1 MRALRVSSVQEV
13 NELFFRGTG
22 EDGCLDAGA
31 LQAAVETFGYA
42 LSDYEAARAVA
53 KLAAMRG
60 TPISAAS
67 GMPEAAA
74 DGVQAAT
81 VTRSQLQCFLESVEA
96 EWAYYPLKVV
106 GPSAAIDILDGRL
119 DGFSADARS
128 VVRSSDDSRSRG
140 RAGLGD
146 GVHEDPRLSKM
157 LKDSKRPLFRNLLAA
172 GDVEEGQA
180 TGQLGFDDIDRAT
193 FLRECGDRLHTW
205 RMLYCGG
212 AKPVS
217 DALKAISKDLGISFR
232 KESFAW

>member
-1 MRALRVSSVQEV
+1 
-13 NELFFRGTG
+13 
-22 EDGCLDAGA
+22 
-31 LQAAVETFGYA
+31 
-42 LSDYEAARAVA
+42 
-53 KLAAMRG
+53 MRG
-60 TPISAAS
+60 TPVSAAS
-67 GMPEAAA
+67 DMPEAAA
-74 DGVQAAT
+74 DGVQATT

-106 GPSAAIDILDGRL
+106 GPAAAIDILDGRL
-119 DGFSADARS
+119 DGLSADARSVSTRS

-140 RAGLGD
+140 RAGSGD

-157 LKDSKRPLFRNLLAA
+157 LKDSMRPSFTNLLAA

-193 FLRECGDRLHTW
+193 FLRECGGRLHTW

-217 DALKAISKDLGISFR
+217 DALTAISKDLGISFR

>member
-1 MRALRVSSVQEV
+1 MDWPRGRAPHR
-13 NELFFRGTG
+13 
-22 EDGCLDAGA
+22 
-31 LQAAVETFGYA
+31 
-42 LSDYEAARAVA
+42 SDS
-53 KLAAMRG
+53 L
-60 TPISAAS
+60 
-67 GMPEAAA
+67 
-74 DGVQAAT
+74 
-81 VTRSQLQCFLESVEA
+81 CFLESVEA

-106 GPSAAIDILDGRL
+106 GPAAAIDILDGRL
-119 DGFSADARS
+119 DG
-128 VVRSSDDSRSRG
+128 SRSRG

-157 LKDSKRPLFRNLLAA
+157 LKDSKRPLFTNLLAA
-172 GDVEEGQA
+172 GDVEQGQA

-217 DALKAISKDLGISFR
+217 DALTAISKDLGISFR